1 MKGITSIL
9 SASSV
14 AFLLLLTSSAHA
26 QSGRIAANIPF
37 AFTVGGISLPAGR
50 YEFAN
55 TGDRIVQV
63 QNAERHTVLTLSV
76 ASIERR
82 GLPKKSMLKFDTVG
96 DRHILVQIWN
106 DLADNG
112 NEFLYG
118 HSAMELL
125 KHATESSE
133 AANQSNTTA
142 ERIAK
147 RAQ

>member
-1 MKGITSIL
+1 MKRITSIL
-9 SASSV
+9 SASSLAV
-14 AFLLLLTSSAHA
+14 LLLLTSSAHA

-55 TGDRIVQV
+55 TGDRIVRV
-63 QNAERHTVLTLSV
+63 ENAERHTVLTLSV
-76 ASIERR
+76 ASIERQ

-96 DRHILVQIWN
+96 GRHVLVQIWN

-118 HSAMELL
+118 HSSMKLL

-133 AANQSNTTA
+133 AANQSKTNVDKLA
-142 ERIAK
+142 R

>member
-1 MKGITSIL
+1 MKRITSIL
-9 SASSV
+9 SASSLAV
-14 AFLLLLTSSAHA
+14 LLLLTSSAHA

-96 DRHILVQIWN
+96 DRHILVPRFIGQKQRECCAGPAASGGASN
-106 DLADNG
+106 LHA
-112 NEFLYG
+112 
-118 HSAMELL
+118 AVELL
-125 KHATESSE
+125 HYP
-133 AANQSNTTA
+133 
-142 ERIAK
+142 
-147 RAQ
+147 

>member
-1 MKGITSIL
+1 M
-9 SASSV
+9 
-14 AFLLLLTSSAHA
+14 
-26 QSGRIAANIPF
+26 
-37 AFTVGGISLPAGR
+37 
-50 YEFAN
+50 
-55 TGDRIVQV
+55 
-63 QNAERHTVLTLSV
+63 LTLSV

-125 KHATESSE
+125 KHSTESSE
-133 AANQSNTTA
+133 AANQSNANA